1 MTHSFGK
8 SSIAI
13 GSEYNEKRKKDYTT
27 AKGVTKPHFNR
38 NMKKLIIINALREV
52 PSYLYID
59 LIVLILIFLRKAM
72 QKS

>member
-27 AKGVTKPHFNR
+27 AKGVTKAPLQSKYEKTNHYKCFAR
-38 NMKKLIIINALREV
+38 SSLISVYR
-52 PSYLYID
+52 SYRLNTN
-59 LIVLILIFLRKAM
+59 FP
-72 QKS
+72 